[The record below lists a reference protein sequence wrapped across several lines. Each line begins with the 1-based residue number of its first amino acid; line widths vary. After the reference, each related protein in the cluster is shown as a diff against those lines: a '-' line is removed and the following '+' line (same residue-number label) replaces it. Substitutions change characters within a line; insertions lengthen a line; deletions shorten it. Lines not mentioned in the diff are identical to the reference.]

1 MARLIVTRPF
11 EQSAAWLQVLRDMGH
26 EAVALPLIEIVPV
39 ESEDDAQALE
49 LAWARLE
56 SFDALM
62 FVSSS
67 AAQAFFKPNQP
78 NAVIESAQRAI
89 ELVVDQHPRIRLWA
103 TGQGT
108 VRSLRALG
116 IPQDRID
123 APSAQSPQFDSEALW
138 PLVQTQVHRGSRVLI
153 LRGRDVGMFDS
164 SRDWLAQQ
172 IMANGGVAQK
182 LVVYERRAPRW
193 NLGQTAQCRD
203 WLRDGSIW
211 LLSSSQALRNLPTS
225 LDTHQGICIC
235 THERISQAARARG
248 FAVVCTSRPTLNDVA
263 ASIKSI
269 NEQRIT

>member
-1 MARLIVTRPF
+1 MARLIVTRPQ
-11 EQSAAWLQVLRDMGH
+11 EQASAWLQVLRDMGH
-26 EAVALPLIEIVPV
+26 DAVALPLIEIAPV

-49 LAWARLE
+49 LTWSRLK

-67 AAQAFFKPNQP
+67 AAQAFFKPNRP
-78 NAVIESAQRAI
+78 FAGVESAQRAI
-89 ELVVDQHPRIRLWA
+89 ELIVDEYPNIRLWA

-108 VRSLRALG
+108 VANLRALG
-116 IPQDRID
+116 IPEHRID
-123 APSAQSPQFDSEALW
+123 APSAQAGQFDSEALW
-138 PLVQTQVHRGSRVLI
+138 QVVQSQVHSASRVLI

-193 NLGQTAQCRD
+193 NLAQTAQCRA

-211 LLSSSQALRNLPTS
+211 LLSSTQALRNLPPG
-225 LDTHQGICIC
+225 LDLSQGICIC
-235 THERISQAARARG
+235 THERISHAAKAKG
-248 FAVVCTSRPTLNDVA
+248 FAVVCTSRPTLQDVA
-263 ASIKSI
+263 ASIKSL
-269 NEQRIT
+269 NA